1 MLCFPQ
7 DREANFEGT
16 LSGLGG
22 PLTLR
27 SWQECAVA
35 ASRPVFGPPPV
46 IFQGEPAAP
55 WSHDTYGHSSDGPLA
70 PGLQW
75 QVPAGSWADSCP
87 LRPSV
92 NTVRP
97 PRSWRAWAA
106 QRTQKACKEPQPGC
120 YGAWRRIGL
129 PTLGSSVGVGG
140 GGEVWPCGS
149 ASPGLLQR
157 SPARGQRRAGGAGG
171 KLTLRGRGVRS
182 SPCVVRGRG
191 APSSPRAAR
200 SARPPGRTWVPA
212 RRGAPSREGVWL
224 PGRGS
229 QSTRRPPC
237 SPLGPVARPRLR
249 NAGGSTARARSPEP
263 APRRR
268 VACQSRQPRCADPG
282 RLHDGS
288 GPTECLDA
296 RGAPWRP
303 ARRPHRHRLRR
314 ANRRACP
321 ARRRRPLPGAPP
333 RGRRSRAG
341 RGPGVRSE
349 RRLRA
354 WAPVGVLR
362 GSRLFSQPPRDFTL
376 LSGLGTPHT
385 RRPLRGSAASLCAQ
399 SLVMSDSILR
409 RFGPRSRAVGRT
421 PGPRVEAGRR
431 RRSSPPRRTPNQRS
445 VAWVLV

>member
-27 SWQECAVA
+27 SWQECAAA
-35 ASRPVFGPPPV
+35 ASRPVFGPPPCWGPKASAALLRKET
-46 IFQGEPAAP
+46 QGAE
-55 WSHDTYGHSSDGPLA
+55 GQG
-70 PGLQW
+70 QW
-75 QVPAGSWADSCP
+75 GM
-87 LRPSV
+87 
-92 NTVRP
+92 
-97 PRSWRAWAA
+97 
-106 QRTQKACKEPQPGC
+106 GC
-120 YGAWRRIGL
+120 YGAWRAIGL

-171 KLTLRGRGVRS
+171 KLTLRGRGVRSSPCVVRGRGVRS